1 MAKMLRVRYVL
12 LNYEAEHPPFR
23 MRFGKPQIPTY
34 LWGDFRSKKDVEEEK
49 VIVKEELNAL
59 KKQAEFEL
67 QIEGGDILTEEAEVF
82 EHASELKQADVIL
95 VYGTTDFS
103 NLLEAISA
111 LNRWTIVF
119 IKVYKGKLYEQAEVV
134 NPRFLRGETD
144 KREVDRAIQV
154 VFDDYEELL
163 RILRAMQAIKRA
175 RESNCLCLGIP
186 YGWQMRYREVRAAEQ
201 RIGFKVSYASYKE
214 FKKLIDR
221 AKANQAMKERATKLA
236 NQIFQGAKEVREPSR
251 KDCFNA
257 CLAYLVMKE
266 LVEKRRANSLTVSD
280 CFSTFWALTK
290 TPACLPLTL
299 FNDRGVVAGCEGD
312 FAAFS
317 AQLLLSYLANK
328 PCFFLD
334 PIVHPGSNKV
344 ILAHCTSPLLPNG
357 YQTKKLPYILRSQ
370 DALHKGVAVKL
381 IHPKGQV
388 ITLADPS
395 FDLKR
400 MIITKG
406 EITRTTNYEICRN
419 QFEVKVKD
427 SKALFE
433 HWIGFHWVAC
443 YGDYLS
449 ELEKACKLL
458 GIECQCL

>member
-1 MAKMLRVRYVL
+1 MLRIRYVI
-12 LNYEAEHPPFR
+12 LNYEAKHPPFR
-23 MRFGKPQIPTY
+23 LRFGQPQIPTY

-49 VIVKEELNAL
+49 RVVKEELKAL
-59 KKQAEFEL
+59 EKRAEFEL
-67 QIEGGDILTEEAEVF
+67 KIEGGDIFTEEAEVF
-82 EHASELKQADVIL
+82 EHATELKQADVVL

-144 KREVDRAIQV
+144 KREVDQGIQV

-163 RILRAMQAIKRA
+163 RILRAMQAIKRV
-175 RESNCLCLGIP
+175 RESNCLCFGVP

-201 RIGFKVSYASYKE
+201 KLGFGVSYLSYKE
-214 FKKLIDR
+214 FKERLAG
-221 AKANQAMKERATKLA
+221 AKAKKVIKERATKLA
-236 NQIFQGAKEVREPSR
+236 NEIFEGAKEVKEPSR
-251 KDCFNA
+251 EDCFNA
-257 CLAYLVMKE
+257 CQAYLVMKE
-266 LVEKRRANSLTVSD
+266 LVKEKGANSLTVSD

-317 AQLLLSYLANK
+317 AQLLLSFLASK
-328 PCFFLD
+328 PVFFLD
-334 PIVHPGSNKV
+334 PIVHPSANKV

-357 YQTKKLPYILRSQ
+357 FKSKKLPYVLRSQ
-370 DALHKGVAVKL
+370 DALHKGVAVQL
-381 IHPKGQV
+381 LHPKEREV
-388 ITLADPS
+388 TLVDPS
-395 FDLKR
+395 FDLSKFVV
-400 MIITKG
+400 TLGK
-406 EITRTTNYEICRN
+406 ITRSTNYEICRN

-433 HWIGFHWVAC
+433 QWVGFHWVAC
-443 YGDYLS
+443 YGNYL
-449 ELEKACKLL
+449 EEIKRACKLL
-458 GIECQCL
+458 EIECLCL